1 MSEGNADERAGG
13 KPTYGKALDTWASV
27 RIMNILD
34 LSSIAIEGGNFSL
47 GIDKINDAWEVLP
60 NDIKAK
66 FISPRSEIFNAL
78 RQVPTHDSLISD
90 NRFADDEEIETWRY
104 KFAANLIKSMI
115 GDYKDRMVQGD
126 GHLRPV
132 HLPEEGEVRQEGLPE
147 HHRRRPK
154 CQDNKQFLSF
164 PACR

>member
-1 MSEGNADERAGG
+1 
-13 KPTYGKALDTWASV
+13 
-27 RIMNILD
+27 MNILD
-34 LSSIAIEGGNFSL
+34 LSSIAVEGGNFSL

-115 GDYKDRMVQGD
+115 GDFKDRMVREMDSSGLYISQRKVKWGKKDYPTISGGD
-126 GHLRPV
+126 PDSRITTS
-132 HLPEEGEVRQEGLPE
+132 E
-147 HHRRRPK
+147 
-154 CQDNKQFLSF
+154 
-164 PACR
+164 

>member
-1 MSEGNADERAGG
+1 MSKGNADERAGG

-34 LSSIAIEGGNFSL
+34 LSSIAVEGGNFSL

-90 NRFADDEEIETWRY
+90 ERFSDDEEIETWRY

-115 GDYKDRMVQGD
+115 GDFKDRMVREMD
-126 GHLRPV
+126 SS
-132 HLPEEGEVRQEGLPE
+132 GLYISQRKVKWGKRDYPTISGGNPDSRITTSE
-147 HHRRRPK
+147 
-154 CQDNKQFLSF
+154 
-164 PACR
+164 

>member
-34 LSSIAIEGGNFSL
+34 LSSIAVEGGNFSL

-115 GDYKDRMVQGD
+115 GDYKDRMVQAMD
-126 GHLRPV
+126 SS
-132 HLPEEGEVRQEGLPE
+132 GLYISQRKVKWGKKDYPTISGGNPDSRITTSE
-147 HHRRRPK
+147 
-154 CQDNKQFLSF
+154 
-164 PACR
+164 

>member
-34 LSSIAIEGGNFSL
+34 LSSIAVEGGNFSL

-115 GDYKDRMVQGD
+115 GDFKDRMVREMD
-126 GHLRPV
+126 SS
-132 HLPEEGEVRQEGLPE
+132 GLYISQRKVKWGKKDYPTISGGNPDSRITTSE
-147 HHRRRPK
+147 
-154 CQDNKQFLSF
+154 
-164 PACR
+164 

>member
-90 NRFADDEEIETWRY
+90 ERFSDDEEIETWRY

-115 GDYKDRMVQGD
+115 GDFKDRMVREMD
-126 GHLRPV
+126 SS
-132 HLPEEGEVRQEGLPE
+132 GLYISQRKVKWGKKDYPTISGGNPDSRITTSE
-147 HHRRRPK
+147 
-154 CQDNKQFLSF
+154 
-164 PACR
+164 

>member
-1 MSEGNADERAGG
+1 MSEGNIDERAGG

-34 LSSIAIEGGNFSL
+34 LSSIAVEGGNFSL

-78 RQVPTHDSLISD
+78 RQVPTHDFLISD

-115 GDYKDRMVQGD
+115 GDFKDRMVREMDSSGLYISQRKVKWGKKDYPTISGGD
-126 GHLRPV
+126 PDSRITTS
-132 HLPEEGEVRQEGLPE
+132 E
-147 HHRRRPK
+147 
-154 CQDNKQFLSF
+154 
-164 PACR
+164 